1 MKHTTLRFKPGI
13 SLFACAACALGL
25 LLWARLLLVSH
36 PPRVATA
43 EPVPV
48 ATPAATAA
56 PLAPIH
62 AEPAE
67 KGDDHRERASDRAD

>member
-1 MKHTTLRFKPGI
+1 MKSLRLKPGM

-43 EPVPV
+43 DPVP
-48 ATPAATAA
+48 AANADGDADHGDVPNNDLPIDEPKSPDEAA
-56 PLAPIH
+56 A
-62 AEPAE
+62 
-67 KGDDHRERASDRAD
+67 R

>member
-1 MKHTTLRFKPGI
+1 MKQLRLKRGM

-43 EPVPV
+43 EPAPEINGHGAAQLPGGPAKALPKMHEKPV
-48 ATPAATAA
+48 N
-56 PLAPIH
+56 
-62 AEPAE
+62 
-67 KGDDHRERASDRAD
+67 GSDAH

>member
-1 MKHTTLRFKPGI
+1 M

-43 EPVPV
+43 EPAP
-48 ATPAATAA
+48 ATPTVAVA
-56 PLAPIH
+56 PAQKQPKKPDDLKKTGEQEPEPPV
-62 AEPAE
+62 EPAPS
-67 KGDDHRERASDRAD
+67 ADR

>member
-1 MKHTTLRFKPGI
+1 VKKLNLKPGL

-43 EPVPV
+43 QPRLQPAPAKEPVEPV
-48 ATPAATAA
+48 DPAQDAGDK
-56 PLAPIH
+56 PGL
-62 AEPAE
+62 EP
-67 KGDDHRERASDRAD
+67 GRP

>member
-1 MKHTTLRFKPGI
+1 MKKLQLKPGI

-43 EPVPV
+43 DPVPQ
-48 ATPAATAA
+48 APQTPRPKA
-56 PLAPIH
+56 PVDPAPAPDKH
-62 AEPAE
+62 AEADAAEPAE
-67 KGDDHRERASDRAD
+67 QAP

>member
-1 MKHTTLRFKPGI
+1 MKHLRLKPGM

-43 EPVPV
+43 DPVP
-48 ATPAATAA
+48 AANAGEDPHNPADTGKAIPKQQPMQPDDPAA
-56 PLAPIH
+56 
-62 AEPAE
+62 
-67 KGDDHRERASDRAD
+67 R